1 MLHTRRE
8 EDEMLKAE
16 MYQLK
21 LKEVIISSLNNDNK
35 KNSRK
40 DRNNSLLSSQ
50 RKMKSKQR
58 VTITQHLR
66 QTLLPKFFKR
76 LAFLQILINNL
87 LVKVIMI
94 LKVYY
99 KSLTEEVLIKI
110 NLSMFHKNSQK
121 IISFSRNKVQLIIYS
136 INIISNRKK
145 NLILAALLKSLTE

>member
-1 MLHTRRE
+1 MKEQAMLHTRRE

-66 QTLLPKFFKR
+66 QTLPPKFFKR

-87 LVKVIMI
+87 PAKVIMI

-99 KSLTEEVLIKI
+99 SMVMQEVLIKI
-110 NLSMFHKNSQK
+110 NLSMFHKNS
-121 IISFSRNKVQLIIYS
+121 
-136 INIISNRKK
+136 
-145 NLILAALLKSLTE
+145 

>member
-1 MLHTRRE
+1 MKEQAMLHTRRE

-110 NLSMFHKNSQK
+110 NLSMFHKNS
-121 IISFSRNKVQLIIYS
+121 
-136 INIISNRKK
+136 
-145 NLILAALLKSLTE
+145 

>member
-1 MLHTRRE
+1 MKEQAMLHTRRE

-66 QTLLPKFFKR
+66 EAPPLPKFFKR
-76 LAFLQILINNL
+76 LAFLQIPINNL

-99 KSLTEEVLIKI
+99 KSLTEEEVLIKI
-110 NLSMFHKNSQK
+110 NLSMFHKNS
-121 IISFSRNKVQLIIYS
+121 
-136 INIISNRKK
+136 
-145 NLILAALLKSLTE
+145 

>member
-1 MLHTRRE
+1 MKEQAMLHTRRE

-87 LVKVIMI
+87 PAKVIMI

-99 KSLTEEVLIKI
+99 SMVMQEVLIKI
-110 NLSMFHKNSQK
+110 NLSMFHKNS
-121 IISFSRNKVQLIIYS
+121 
-136 INIISNRKK
+136 
-145 NLILAALLKSLTE
+145 